1 MSICCLIPSLLLWI
15 KLSTNIWLITT
26 YRLGH
31 WKSLAIA
38 ITLTYHISVSFINYW
53 TLSHQAL
60 FCFLLTFLTD
70 SLRDYSYIC
79 IMWFCQLR
87 LHRSPAWWL
96 GATCAIKKTRHGS
109 CCCACTGCRYSCLLH
124 DSLRSRWDI
133 YLPLYVF
140 RVCTGSGIQTCPAIF
155 PIWKKSGKMVKSLE
169 FFFKAVASGLQV
181 IFSFGQ
187 ILFNLDCT
195 FAAIMK
201 KALFLLF

>member
-1 MSICCLIPSLLLWI
+1 MHFSPF
-15 KLSTNIWLITT
+15 
-26 YRLGH
+26 Y
-31 WKSLAIA
+31 
-38 ITLTYHISVSFINYW
+38 
-53 TLSHQAL
+53 
-60 FCFLLTFLTD
+60 LTFLTD

-109 CCCACTGCRYSCLLH
+109 CCCTCTGCRYSCLLH

-140 RVCTGSGIQTCPAIF
+140 RVCTGSGILEKVLKLAQQF
-155 PIWKKSGKMVKSLE
+155 SRSGKMVKSLE
-169 FFFKAVASGLQV
+169 VFFFKAVASALQV
-181 IFSFGQ
+181 ILSYGQ
-187 ILFNLDCT
+187 ILFNLDWT

>member
-1 MSICCLIPSLLLWI
+1 MHFSAF
-15 KLSTNIWLITT
+15 
-26 YRLGH
+26 Y
-31 WKSLAIA
+31 
-38 ITLTYHISVSFINYW
+38 
-53 TLSHQAL
+53 
-60 FCFLLTFLTD
+60 LTFLTD

-109 CCCACTGCRYSCLLH
+109 CCCTCTGCWYSCLLH
-124 DSLRSRWDI
+124 DSLHSRWDI

-140 RVCTGSGIQTCPAIF
+140 KVCTGSGILEKVLKLAQQF
-155 PIWKKSGKMVKSLE
+155 SRSGKMVKSLE
-169 FFFKAVASGLQV
+169 VFFFKAVASALQV
-181 IFSFGQ
+181 ILSYGQ
-187 ILFNLDCT
+187 ILFNLDWT

>member
-1 MSICCLIPSLLLWI
+1 MHFSPF
-15 KLSTNIWLITT
+15 
-26 YRLGH
+26 H
-31 WKSLAIA
+31 
-38 ITLTYHISVSFINYW
+38 
-53 TLSHQAL
+53 
-60 FCFLLTFLTD
+60 LTFLTD

-109 CCCACTGCRYSCLLH
+109 CCCTCTGCWYSCLLH
-124 DSLRSRWDI
+124 DSLHSRWDI

-140 RVCTGSGIQTCPAIF
+140 KVCRGSGIQTWKSLETCPAIF
-155 PIWKKSGKMVKSLE
+155 SIWKNGKKSRG
-169 FFFKAVASGLQV
+169 FFFKAVASALQV
-181 IFSFGQ
+181 ILSYGQ
-187 ILFNLDCT
+187 ILFNLDWT

>member
-1 MSICCLIPSLLLWI
+1 MHFSPF
-15 KLSTNIWLITT
+15 
-26 YRLGH
+26 Y
-31 WKSLAIA
+31 
-38 ITLTYHISVSFINYW
+38 
-53 TLSHQAL
+53 
-60 FCFLLTFLTD
+60 LTFLTD

-109 CCCACTGCRYSCLLH
+109 CCFTCTGCWYSCLLH
-124 DSLRSRWDI
+124 DSLCSRWDI

-140 RVCTGSGIQTCPAIF
+140 KVCRGSGILEKVLKLAQQF
-155 PIWKKSGKMVKSLE
+155 SRSGKMVKSLE
-169 FFFKAVASGLQV
+169 VFFFKAVVSALQV
-181 IFSFGQ
+181 ILSYGQ
-187 ILFNLDCT
+187 ILFNLDWT

>member
-1 MSICCLIPSLLLWI
+1 MHFSPF
-15 KLSTNIWLITT
+15 
-26 YRLGH
+26 Y
-31 WKSLAIA
+31 
-38 ITLTYHISVSFINYW
+38 
-53 TLSHQAL
+53 
-60 FCFLLTFLTD
+60 LTFLTD

-109 CCCACTGCRYSCLLH
+109 CCCTCTGCWYSCLLH
-124 DSLRSRWDI
+124 DSLHSRWDI

-140 RVCTGSGIQTCPAIF
+140 KVCTGSGILEKVLKLAQQF
-155 PIWKKSGKMVKSLE
+155 SRSGKMVKSLQV
-169 FFFKAVASGLQV
+169 FFFKAVARALQV
-181 IFSFGQ
+181 ILSYGQ
-187 ILFNLDCT
+187 ILFNLDWT

>member
-1 MSICCLIPSLLLWI
+1 MHFSPF
-15 KLSTNIWLITT
+15 
-26 YRLGH
+26 Y
-31 WKSLAIA
+31 
-38 ITLTYHISVSFINYW
+38 
-53 TLSHQAL
+53 
-60 FCFLLTFLTD
+60 LTFLTD

-109 CCCACTGCRYSCLLH
+109 CCCTCTGCWYSCLLH
-124 DSLRSRWDI
+124 DSLHSRWDI

-140 RVCTGSGIQTCPAIF
+140 KVCTGSGILEKVLKLAQQF
-155 PIWKKSGKMVKSLE
+155 SRSGKMVKSLE
-169 FFFKAVASGLQV
+169 VFFFKALASALQV
-181 IFSFGQ
+181 ILSYGQ
-187 ILFNLDCT
+187 ILLNLDWT